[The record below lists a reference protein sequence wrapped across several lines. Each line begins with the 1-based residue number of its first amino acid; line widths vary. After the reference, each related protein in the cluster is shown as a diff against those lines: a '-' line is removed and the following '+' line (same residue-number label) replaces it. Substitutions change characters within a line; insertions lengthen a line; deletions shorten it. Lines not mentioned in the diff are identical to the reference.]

1 MPSMS
6 RSAAAAR
13 RGLNVWPGWVDALST
28 LVMVIIFVLMVF
40 VIAQTY
46 LSAALTGREQALQRL
61 TQQVAE
67 LADLLALER
76 RANTDLRANIGDI
89 SAELQASIKARDE
102 LNDRLTVIIGERDAL
117 AASLADSNA
126 RAQQVTEEQQRR
138 AKELEEAYK
147 VIEADRAKVQALLS
161 DIAVLESLRDELTKK
176 LAATEESA
184 TKDKQISSEAQLQV
198 SLLNRQILALREQ
211 LAQLAQALD
220 LAETKSK
227 EQEVQIADLGRRLNL
242 ALASKVEELARYRS
256 EFFGRLREVLGERP
270 DIRVVGDRFVFQSEV
285 LFPSGSAE
293 LESQGRQQLDQLA
306 ATLIDISKTIPP
318 ELDWVLRVD
327 GHTDKNPIR
336 TFEFPSN
343 WELSAKR
350 AINVV
355 RYLEARGVP
364 ANRLAAAGFA
374 EFRPLEE
381 GDSPE
386 TYRRNR
392 RIELKLDQR

>member
-89 SAELQASIKARDE
+89 SAELQASIKERDE
-102 LNDRLTVIIGERDAL
+102 LNQRLTVIIGERDAL

-327 GHTDKNPIR
+327 GHTDKNPIS

-392 RIELKLDQR
+392 RIELKLTER

>member
-1 MPSMS
+1 MPSM
-6 RSAAAAR
+6 RSSAAR
-13 RGLNVWPGWVDALST
+13 RGINVWPGWVDALST

-61 TQQVAE
+61 TQQVSE
-67 LADLLALER
+67 LAELLALER

-89 SAELQASIKARDE
+89 SAELQASIKTRDE
-102 LNDRLTVIIGERDAL
+102 LNQRLTVIIGERDAL
-117 AASLADSNA
+117 AASLAESNA
-126 RAQQVTEEQQRR
+126 RGQQATEEQQRR

-161 DIAVLESLRDELTKK
+161 DIAVLESLRDELTKR
-176 LAATEESA
+176 LTAVEESA
-184 TKDKQISSEAQLQV
+184 VAEKELSSEAQLQV

-211 LAQLAQALD
+211 LAQLADALEI
-220 LAETKSK
+220 AESKSK

-285 LFPSGSAE
+285 LFPSGSAQ
-293 LESQGRQQLDQLA
+293 LETQGREQLDQLA
-306 ATLIDISKTIPP
+306 ATLIDISKDIPP

-364 ANRLAAAGFA
+364 AERLAAAGFA

>member
-1 MPSMS
+1 MPMS
-6 RSAAAAR
+6 RSAAR
-13 RGLNVWPGWVDALST
+13 RTLNVWPGWVDALST

-46 LSAALTGREQALQRL
+46 LSAALSGREQALQRL
-61 TQQVAE
+61 TQQVSE
-67 LADLLALER
+67 LAELLALER
-76 RANTDLRANIGDI
+76 KANTDLRANIGDI
-89 SAELQASIKARDE
+89 SAELQASIKTRDE
-102 LNDRLTVIIGERDAL
+102 LDQRLTVIIGERDAL
-117 AASLADSNA
+117 AASLAESNA
-126 RAQQVTEEQQRR
+126 RGQQVTEEQQRR

-176 LAATEESA
+176 LSAAEENITSE
-184 TKDKQISSEAQLQV
+184 KELSSEAQLQV

-211 LAQLAQALD
+211 LSQLAEALEI
-220 LAETKSK
+220 AETKSQ

-293 LESQGRQQLDQLA
+293 LEQQGRQQLDTLA
-306 ATLIDISKTIPP
+306 ATLIDISKNIPP

-327 GHTDKNPIR
+327 GHTDKNPIA
-336 TFEFPSN
+336 TSEFPSN

>member
-1 MPSMS
+1 MPSTS
-6 RSAAAAR
+6 RSAAR
-13 RGLNVWPGWVDALST
+13 RGINVWPGWVDALST

-61 TQQVAE
+61 TQQVSE
-67 LADLLALER
+67 LAELLALER

-89 SAELQASIKARDE
+89 SAELQASIKIRDE
-102 LNDRLTVIIGERDAL
+102 LNQRLTVIIGERDAL
-117 AASLADSNA
+117 AASLAESNA
-126 RAQQVTEEQQRR
+126 RGQQATEEQQRR

-176 LAATEESA
+176 LATAEESA
-184 TKDKQISSEAQLQV
+184 VAEKELSSEAQLQV

-211 LAQLAQALD
+211 LAQLADALEI
-220 LAETKSK
+220 AESKSK

-285 LFPSGSAE
+285 LFPSGSAQ
-293 LESQGRQQLDQLA
+293 LETQGREQLDQLA
-306 ATLIDISKTIPP
+306 ATLIDISKDIPP

-364 ANRLAAAGFA
+364 AERLAAAGFA
-374 EFRPLEE
+374 QFRPLEE

>member
-1 MPSMS
+1 
-6 RSAAAAR
+6 
-13 RGLNVWPGWVDALST
+13 
-28 LVMVIIFVLMVF
+28 VMVIIFVLLVF

-46 LSAALTGREQALQRL
+46 LSAALSGREEALQRL
-61 TQQVAE
+61 NRQIAE

-76 RANTDLRANIGDI
+76 QANTDLRANIGEI

-102 LNDRLTVIIGERDAL
+102 LSERLTVIIGERDAL
-117 AASLADSNA
+117 AASLAESNA
-126 RAQQVTEEQQRR
+126 RAQQASEEQQRR

-147 VIEADRAKVQALLS
+147 VIDADRAKVQALLS
-161 DIAVLESLRDELTKK
+161 DIAILESLRDELTAK
-176 LAATEESA
+176 LATAEESA
-184 TKDKQISSEAQLQV
+184 TTEKELSSEAQRQV
-198 SLLNRQILALREQ
+198 ALLNRQLLALREQ
-211 LAQLAQALD
+211 LSQLSELLD
-220 LAETKSK
+220 IAETKAK

-285 LFPSGSAE
+285 LFHSGSAV
-293 LESQGRQQLDQLA
+293 LEPEGQAQLA
-306 ATLIDISKTIPP
+306 DLADTLLDIAKEIPP
-318 ELDWVLRVD
+318 EIDWVLRVD
-327 GHTDKNPIR
+327 GHTDRNPIA
-336 TFEFPSN
+336 TAEFPSN

-355 RYLEARGVP
+355 RFLEARGVP
-364 ANRLAAAGFA
+364 ADRLAAAGFA

-386 TYRRNR
+386 IYRRNR

>member
-1 MPSMS
+1 MPMS
-6 RSAAAAR
+6 RSATR
-13 RGLNVWPGWVDALST
+13 RTLNVWPGWVDALST

-46 LSAALTGREQALQRL
+46 LSAALSGREQALQRL

-76 RANTDLRANIGDI
+76 RANTDLRANIGEI

-102 LNDRLTVIIGERDAL
+102 LDDRLTVIIGERDAL
-117 AASLADSNA
+117 AASLAESNA
-126 RAQQVTEEQQRR
+126 RTQETTEEQQKR

-176 LAATEESA
+176 LSAAEETVASE
-184 TKDKQISSEAQLQV
+184 KDISSEAQLQV

-211 LAQLAQALD
+211 LSQLAAALEI
-220 LAETKSK
+220 AETKSQ

-293 LESQGRQQLDQLA
+293 LEQQGRQQLDQLA
-306 ATLIDISKTIPP
+306 TTLIDISKTIPP
-318 ELDWVLRVD
+318 EIDWVLRID

-336 TFEFPSN
+336 TVEFPSN

-374 EFRPLEE
+374 EFRPLEP
-381 GDSPE
+381 GDAPE
-386 TYRRNR
+386 VYRRNR

>member
-1 MPSMS
+1 MPMS
-6 RSAAAAR
+6 RSAAR
-13 RGLNVWPGWVDALST
+13 RTLNVWPGWVDALST

-46 LSAALTGREQALQRL
+46 LSAALSGREQALQRL

-76 RANTDLRANIGDI
+76 RANTDLRANIGEI

-102 LNDRLTVIIGERDAL
+102 LDDRLTVIIGERDAL
-117 AASLADSNA
+117 AASLAESNA
-126 RAQQVTEEQQRR
+126 RTQETTEEQQKR

-176 LAATEESA
+176 LSAAEETVASE
-184 TKDKQISSEAQLQV
+184 KDISSEAQLQV

-211 LAQLAQALD
+211 LSQLAAALEI
-220 LAETKSK
+220 AETQSK

-293 LESQGRQQLDQLA
+293 LEPQGRQQLDQLA
-306 ATLIDISKTIPP
+306 TTLIDISKTIPP
-318 ELDWVLRVD
+318 EIDWVLRID

-336 TFEFPSN
+336 TVEFPSN

-374 EFRPLEE
+374 EFRPLEP
-381 GDSPE
+381 GDAPE
-386 TYRRNR
+386 VYRRNR

>member
-1 MPSMS
+1 MPGMS
-6 RSAAAAR
+6 RSAAR
-13 RGLNVWPGWVDALST
+13 RSLNVWPGWVDALST

-46 LSAALTGREQALQRL
+46 LSAALSGREQALQRL
-61 TQQVAE
+61 TQQVSE

-76 RANTDLRANIGDI
+76 KANTDLRGNIGEI

-102 LNDRLTVIIGERDAL
+102 LGDRLTVIIGERDAL
-117 AASLADSNA
+117 AASLAESNA
-126 RAQQVTEEQQRR
+126 RAQNSSEDQQQR

-147 VIEADRAKVQALLS
+147 VIDADRAKVQALLS
-161 DIAVLESLRDELTKK
+161 DIAVLESLRDEMAKK
-176 LAATEESA
+176 LAAAEQDVTSEKEL
-184 TKDKQISSEAQLQV
+184 SSEAQLQV

-211 LAQLAQALD
+211 LSQLAAALEI
-220 LAETKSK
+220 AETTSK

-293 LESQGRQQLDQLA
+293 LEPQGQQQLAELA
-306 ATLIDISKTIPP
+306 DTLIDISKKIPP
-318 ELDWVLRVD
+318 EIDWVLRVD

-336 TFEFPSN
+336 TAEFPSN

-355 RYLEARGVP
+355 RDLEARGVP

-374 EFRPLEE
+374 EFRPLES
-381 GDSPE
+381 GDTPE
-386 TYRRNR
+386 IYRRNR

>member
-1 MPSMS
+1 MPMS
-6 RSAAAAR
+6 RSAAR
-13 RGLNVWPGWVDALST
+13 RSLNVWPGWVDALST

-61 TQQVAE
+61 TQQVSE
-67 LADLLALER
+67 LAELLALER
-76 RANTDLRANIGDI
+76 KANTDLRSNIGDI
-89 SAELQASIKARDE
+89 SAELQASIKTRDE
-102 LNDRLTVIIGERDAL
+102 LDQRLTVIIGERDAL
-117 AASLADSNA
+117 AASLAESNA
-126 RAQQVTEEQQRR
+126 RGQQASEDLQRR

-147 VIEADRAKVQALLS
+147 LIDADRAKVQALLS

-176 LAATEESA
+176 LAAAEES
-184 TKDKQISSEAQLQV
+184 TVSEKEISSEAQLQV

-211 LAQLAQALD
+211 LSQLAAALEI
-220 LAETKSK
+220 AETKSQ

-293 LESQGRQQLDQLA
+293 LEQQGRQQLDQLA
-306 ATLIDISKTIPP
+306 ATLIDISKDIPT

-327 GHTDKNPIR
+327 GHTDKNPIA
-336 TFEFPSN
+336 TPEFPSN

-374 EFRPLEE
+374 EFRPLEQ
-381 GDSPE
+381 GDTPE
-386 TYRRNR
+386 IYRRNR

>member
-89 SAELQASIKARDE
+89 SAELQASIKERDE
-102 LNDRLTVIIGERDAL
+102 LNQRLTVIIGERDAL

-256 EFFGRLREVLGERP
+256 EFFGRLRAILGNRS
-270 DIRVVGDRFVFQSEV
+270 DIRIVGDRFVFQSEV
-285 LFPSGSAE
+285 FFDAGQAALLAEGRTELDRLASALTE
-293 LESQGRQQLDQLA
+293 LERQ
-306 ATLIDISKTIPP
+306 IPAEIP
-318 ELDWVLRVD
+318 WVLRVD
-327 GHTDKNPIR
+327 GHTDVRPIASAQY
-336 TFEFPSN
+336 PSN
-343 WELSAKR
+343 WELSAAR
-350 AINVV
+350 AISVV
-355 RYLEARGVP
+355 QYLVARGISP
-364 ANRLAAAGFA
+364 QRLVAAGFG
-374 EFRPLEE
+374 EFQPL
-381 GDSPE
+381 DPE
-386 TYRRNR
+386 KNDDAYRRNR
-392 RIELKLDQR
+392 RIELKLTER

>member
-1 MPSMS
+1 MPMS
-6 RSAAAAR
+6 RSAAR
-13 RGLNVWPGWVDALST
+13 RTLNVWPGWVDALST

-46 LSAALTGREQALQRL
+46 LSAALSGREQALQRL

-76 RANTDLRANIGDI
+76 RANTDLRANIGEI

-102 LNDRLTVIIGERDAL
+102 LDDRLTVIIGERDAL
-117 AASLADSNA
+117 AASLAESNA
-126 RAQQVTEEQQRR
+126 RTQETTEEQQKR

-176 LAATEESA
+176 LSAAEETVASE
-184 TKDKQISSEAQLQV
+184 KDISSEAQLQV

-211 LAQLAQALD
+211 LSQLAAALEI
-220 LAETKSK
+220 AETKSQ

-293 LESQGRQQLDQLA
+293 LEPQGRQQLDQLA
-306 ATLIDISKTIPP
+306 TTLIDISKTIPP
-318 ELDWVLRVD
+318 EIDWVLRID

-336 TFEFPSN
+336 TVEFPSN

-374 EFRPLEE
+374 EFRPLEP
-381 GDSPE
+381 GDAPE
-386 TYRRNR
+386 VYRRNR

>member
-89 SAELQASIKARDE
+89 SAELQASIKERDE
-102 LNDRLTVIIGERDAL
+102 LNQRLTVIIGERDAL

-147 VIEADRAKVQALLS
+147 VIEADRVKVQALLS

-327 GHTDKNPIR
+327 GHTDKNPIS

>member
-1 MPSMS
+1 MPMS
-6 RSAAAAR
+6 RSAAR
-13 RGLNVWPGWVDALST
+13 RTLNVWPGWVDALST

-46 LSAALTGREQALQRL
+46 LSAALSGREQALQRL

-76 RANTDLRANIGDI
+76 RANTDLRANIGEI

-102 LNDRLTVIIGERDAL
+102 LDDRLTVIIGERDAL
-117 AASLADSNA
+117 AASLAESNA
-126 RAQQVTEEQQRR
+126 RTQETTEEQQKR

-176 LAATEESA
+176 LSAAEETVASE
-184 TKDKQISSEAQLQV
+184 KDISSEAQLQV

-211 LAQLAQALD
+211 LSQLAAALEI
-220 LAETKSK
+220 AETKSQ

-293 LESQGRQQLDQLA
+293 LEQQGRQQLDQLA
-306 ATLIDISKTIPP
+306 TTLIDISKTIPP
-318 ELDWVLRVD
+318 EIDWVLRID

-336 TFEFPSN
+336 TVEFPSN

-374 EFRPLEE
+374 EFRPLEPGE
-381 GDSPE
+381 APE
-386 TYRRNR
+386 VYRRNR

>member
-89 SAELQASIKARDE
+89 SAELQASIKERDE
-102 LNDRLTVIIGERDAL
+102 LNQRLTVIIGERDAL

-327 GHTDKNPIR
+327 GHTDKNPIS

>member
-89 SAELQASIKARDE
+89 SAELQASIKDRDE
-102 LNDRLTVIIGERDAL
+102 LNQRLTVIIGERDAL

-327 GHTDKNPIR
+327 GHTDKNPIS

>member
-1 MPSMS
+1 MPMS
-6 RSAAAAR
+6 RSAAR
-13 RGLNVWPGWVDALST
+13 RTLNVWPGWVDALST

-46 LSAALTGREQALQRL
+46 LSAALSGREQALQRL
-61 TQQVAE
+61 TQQVSE

-76 RANTDLRANIGDI
+76 KANTDLRANIGDI
-89 SAELQASIKARDE
+89 SAELQASIKTRDA
-102 LNDRLTVIIGERDAL
+102 LDQRLTVIIGERDAL
-117 AASLADSNA
+117 AASLAESNA
-126 RAQQVTEEQQRR
+126 RGQQVTEEQQRR

-176 LAATEESA
+176 LSAAEESV
-184 TKDKQISSEAQLQV
+184 TSEKELSDEAQLQV

-211 LAQLAQALD
+211 LSQLAEALEI
-220 LAETKSK
+220 AETKSQ

-293 LESQGRQQLDQLA
+293 LEQQGRQQLDTLA
-306 ATLIDISKTIPP
+306 ATLIDISKNIPP

-327 GHTDKNPIR
+327 GHTDKNPIA
-336 TFEFPSN
+336 TSEFPSN

-374 EFRPLEE
+374 EFRPLEQ
-381 GDSPE
+381 GDTPE
-386 TYRRNR
+386 IYRRNR

>member
-1 MPSMS
+1 MPSLS
-6 RSAAAAR
+6 RSAAR
-13 RGLNVWPGWVDALST
+13 RGVNVWPGWVDALST

-46 LSAALTGREQALQRL
+46 LSAALSGREQALQRL

-76 RANTDLRANIGDI
+76 KANTELRANIGEI
-89 SAELQASIKARDE
+89 SAELQASIKSRDE
-102 LNDRLTVIIGERDAL
+102 LDQRLTVIIGERDAL
-117 AASLADSNA
+117 AASLAESNA
-126 RAQQVTEEQQRR
+126 RAQELSEDLLRR

-147 VIEADRAKVQALLS
+147 VIEADRAKVQALVS
-161 DIAVLESLRDELTKK
+161 DIAILESLRDELTRK
-176 LAATEESA
+176 LAAAEEVSLEE
-184 TKDKQISSEAQLQV
+184 KEISNEAQLQV
-198 SLLNRQILALREQ
+198 ALLNRQILALREQ
-211 LAQLAQALD
+211 LSQLADALE

-256 EFFGRLREVLGERP
+256 EFFGRLREVLGARP

-285 LFPSGSAE
+285 LFASGSAV
-293 LESQGRQQLDQLA
+293 LEPDGQSQLA
-306 ATLIDISKTIPP
+306 DLADTLLDIAKTIPP
-318 ELDWVLRVD
+318 EIDWVLRVD
-327 GHTDKNPIR
+327 GHTDRNPIQ

-355 RYLEARGVP
+355 RFLEARGVP
-364 ANRLAAAGFA
+364 PDRLAAAGFA
-374 EFRPLEE
+374 EFRPLEP

-386 TYRRNR
+386 IYSRNR

>member
-1 MPSMS
+1 
-6 RSAAAAR
+6 
-13 RGLNVWPGWVDALST
+13 LS
-28 LVMVIIFVLMVF
+28 
-40 VIAQTY
+40 
-46 LSAALTGREQALQRL
+46 GREQALQRL

-76 RANTDLRANIGDI
+76 KANTDLRANIGDI

-117 AASLADSNA
+117 AASLAESNA
-126 RAQQVTEEQQRR
+126 RAQESTEDQQKR
-138 AKELEEAYK
+138 AKALEEAYK
-147 VIEADRAKVQALLS
+147 VIAADRAKVQALLS

-176 LAATEESA
+176 LAAAEETTASE
-184 TKDKQISSEAQLQV
+184 KDISSEAQLQV
-198 SLLNRQILALREQ
+198 SLLNRQVLALREQ
-211 LAQLAQALD
+211 LSQLAAALE

-306 ATLIDISKTIPP
+306 ATLIDISKNIPA

-336 TFEFPSN
+336 TAEFPSN

-355 RYLEARGVP
+355 RYLEGRGVP

-374 EFRPLEE
+374 EFRPLEP
-381 GDSPE
+381 GDTPE
-386 TYRRNR
+386 IYRRNR

>member
-1 MPSMS
+1 MPVS
-6 RSAAAAR
+6 RGAAR
-13 RGLNVWPGWVDALST
+13 RSLNVWPGWVDALST
-28 LVMVIIFVLMVF
+28 LVMVIIFVLLVF

-46 LSAALTGREQALQRL
+46 LSAALSGREEALQRL
-61 TQQVAE
+61 NRQIAE

-76 RANTDLRANIGDI
+76 QANTDLRANIGEI

-102 LNDRLTVIIGERDAL
+102 LSERLTVIIGERDAL
-117 AASLADSNA
+117 AASLAESNA
-126 RAQQVTEEQQRR
+126 RAQQTSEELQRR

-147 VIEADRAKVQALLS
+147 VIDADRAKVQALLS
-161 DIAVLESLRDELTKK
+161 DIAILESLRDELTAK
-176 LAATEESA
+176 LATAEESA
-184 TKDKQISSEAQLQV
+184 TTEKELSSEAQRQV
-198 SLLNRQILALREQ
+198 ALLNRQLLALREQ
-211 LAQLAQALD
+211 LSQLSELLD
-220 LAETKSK
+220 IAETKAK

-285 LFPSGSAE
+285 LFHSGSAV
-293 LESQGRQQLDQLA
+293 LEPEGQAQLA
-306 ATLIDISKTIPP
+306 DLADTLLDIAKEIPP
-318 ELDWVLRVD
+318 EIDWVLRVD
-327 GHTDKNPIR
+327 GHTDRNPIA
-336 TFEFPSN
+336 TAEFPSN

-355 RYLEARGVP
+355 RFLEARGVP
-364 ANRLAAAGFA
+364 ADRLAAAGFA

-386 TYRRNR
+386 IYRRNR

>member
-1 MPSMS
+1 MPMS
-6 RSAAAAR
+6 RSAAR
-13 RGLNVWPGWVDALST
+13 RTLNVWPGWVDALST

-40 VIAQTY
+40 VIAQSY
-46 LSAALTGREQALQRL
+46 LSAALSGRELALQRL
-61 TQQVAE
+61 TQQVSE
-67 LADLLALER
+67 LAELLALER
-76 RANTDLRANIGDI
+76 KANTDLRANIGDI
-89 SAELQASIKARDE
+89 SAELQASIKARDA
-102 LNDRLTVIIGERDAL
+102 LDQRLTVIIGERDAL
-117 AASLADSNA
+117 AASLAESNA
-126 RAQQVTEEQQRR
+126 RGQQVTEEQQRR
-138 AKELEEAYK
+138 AQELEEAYK

-176 LAATEESA
+176 LAAAEESI
-184 TKDKQISSEAQLQV
+184 TSEKELSSEAQLQV

-211 LAQLAQALD
+211 LSQLADALEI
-220 LAETKSK
+220 AESKSK

-293 LESQGRQQLDQLA
+293 LEAQGRQQLDQLA
-306 ATLIDISKTIPP
+306 ATLIDISKNIPP

-327 GHTDKNPIR
+327 GHTDKNPIA

-374 EFRPLEE
+374 EFRPLEQ
-381 GDSPE
+381 GDTPE
-386 TYRRNR
+386 IYRRNR